1 MLPKITDIPTAAE
14 LKQTA
19 QAIGPLIHQTPVLR
33 CTALEEMVGAQ
44 LYFKCENFQKIGAFK
59 MRGGASAALRL
70 NDEEKSKGLAT
81 HSSGNHAQAVAKA
94 AQFLGVPA
102 HIVMPH
108 DAPKVKVAA
117 VQGYGANISYCNNTP
132 AERQAALEEVV
143 AKTGAHFIHPFND
156 WHVIAG
162 QASCG
167 IELIEQSESPLDII
181 IPPVGGGGLA
191 AGTALAAHYFSPST
205 TVWGAEPENVDDAFR
220 SLASR
225 RVEVNIDNRTV
236 ADGLRTNLGDK
247 NLRVLLQ
254 HMPRILLVSET
265 EIIAAMQLIW
275 ERMKIII
282 EPSCAVPFAA
292 ALRYKKELKGKRV
305 GLILTGGN
313 VDLTALP
320 FWFSSRIIRKFLS
333 VYNK

>member
-1 MLPKITDIPTAAE
+1 MLPKITQIPTAEE
-14 LKQTA
+14 LTTTA
-19 QAIGPLIHQTPVLR
+19 QAIQPLIHRTPVLR
-33 CTALEEMVGAQ
+33 CTALDKMVGAD

-70 NDEEKSKGLAT
+70 NEEEKAKGLAT

-117 VQGYGANISYCNNTP
+117 VKGYGANISYCNNTP
-132 AERQAALEEVV
+132 TERQAALNEVV
-143 AKTGAHFIHPFND
+143 AQTGAHFIHPFND

-167 IELIEQSESPLDII
+167 IELIEQVDEPLDII
-181 IPPVGGGGLA
+181 IPPVGGGGLT
-191 AGTALAAHYFSPST
+191 AGTALAAHYFSPET
-205 TVWGAEPENVDDAFR
+205 QVWGAEPENVDDAFR
-220 SLASR
+220 SLSSKQ
-225 RVEVNIDNRTV
+225 VEINIDNRTI

-247 NLRVLLQ
+247 NLAVILQ
-254 HMPRILLVSET
+254 HVPRILLVSET
-265 EIIAAMQLIW
+265 EIIAAMRLIW
-275 ERMKIII
+275 ERMKIIV

-292 ALRYKKELKGKRV
+292 VLRYKEELKGKRI

-320 FWFSSRIIRKFLS
+320 F
-333 VYNK
+333 